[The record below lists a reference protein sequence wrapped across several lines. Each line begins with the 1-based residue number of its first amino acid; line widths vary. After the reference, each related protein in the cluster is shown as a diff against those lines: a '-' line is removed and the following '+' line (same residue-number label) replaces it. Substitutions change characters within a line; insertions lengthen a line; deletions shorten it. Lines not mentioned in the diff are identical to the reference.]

1 MSIPDEVRRF
11 VLANLVSVPQLEAL
25 LLLRSTP
32 GEPWSADRAA
42 GRLYVPAAEL
52 EPLLAQLA
60 QTGVV
65 ESTEGAEGRSWR
77 YAPRSPELEA
87 LCARIEDVYARQLV
101 QVSRLIHSK
110 GDRAAQRFADA
121 FKWRKD

>member
-1 MSIPDEVRRF
+1 MAIPVDVRRF

-32 GEPWSADRAA
+32 GERWSAERAA
-42 GRLYVPAAEL
+42 ARLYVQAAEL
-52 EPLLAQLA
+52 ESLLAQLA
-60 QTGVV
+60 ETGVV
-65 ESTEGAEGRSWR
+65 EGADTAEGRTWR
-77 YAPRSPELEA
+77 YAPRTPELDA
-87 LCARIEDVYARQLV
+87 LCARIEDVYGRQLV
-101 QVSRLIHSK
+101 QVSRLIHSR

>member
-1 MSIPDEVRRF
+1 MNIPDEVRRF

-25 LLLRSTP
+25 LLLRASPADSWTP
-32 GEPWSADRAA
+32 ERVAA
-42 GRLYVPAAEL
+42 RLYVSPAVIEN
-52 EPLLAQLA
+52 LLGQLA
-60 QTGVV
+60 ETGVV
-65 ESTEGAEGRSWR
+65 ATEGTGTQRAWR
-77 YAPRSPELEA
+77 YAPRTPELDA
-87 LCARIEDVYARQLV
+87 LCAQIEDVYARHLV

>member
-1 MSIPDEVRRF
+1 VTIPDEVRRF

-32 GEPWSADRAA
+32 GERWTAERAA
-42 GRLYVPAAEL
+42 ARLYVPAGEL
-52 EPLLAQLA
+52 EALLAQLA
-60 QTGVV
+60 ETGVV
-65 ESTEGAEGRSWR
+65 AGDDEGGERGWR
-77 YAPRSPELEA
+77 YAPRTPELDT